1 MYHFLGATWNFPS
14 ASSPKLS
21 AASLKE
27 LGGAPVMSDPSEL
40 LPVNQS
46 VFQTIT
52 DTNGSFDKLVAH
64 LEILQQVSFFPTKKL
79 MAYVNIIGGIRAEL
93 NMTLMEKIAHRE
105 EGNALYF
112 DRLCIRRERELKDP
126 DDVLLDAEMRKKD
139 IEEEKKR
146 LEGEE
151 PAPPADIM

>member
-1 MYHFLGATWNFPS
+1 
-14 ASSPKLS
+14 
-21 AASLKE
+21 
-27 LGGAPVMSDPSEL
+27 MSDPSEL

-64 LEILQQVSFFPTKKL
+64 LEALQQISFFPTKKL

-126 DDVLLDAEMRKKD
+126 DDVLLDAEMRKRE

-151 PAPPADIM
+151 LAPPTDLM

>member
-1 MYHFLGATWNFPS
+1 VT
-14 ASSPKLS
+14 
-21 AASLKE
+21 
-27 LGGAPVMSDPSEL
+27 DPSEL

-64 LEILQQVSFFPTKKL
+64 LEALQQVSFFPTKKL
-79 MAYVNIIGGIRAEL
+79 MAYVNIIGGIRADL

-126 DDVLLDAEMRKKD
+126 DDVLLDAEMRKKEIAD
-139 IEEEKKR
+139 EERRMREEE
-146 LEGEE
+146 
-151 PAPPADIM
+151 PTPPADLM